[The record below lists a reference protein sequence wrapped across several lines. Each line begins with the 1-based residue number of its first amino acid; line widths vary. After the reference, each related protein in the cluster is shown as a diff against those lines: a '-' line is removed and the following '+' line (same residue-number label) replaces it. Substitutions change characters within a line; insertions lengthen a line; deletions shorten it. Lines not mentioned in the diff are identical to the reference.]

1 MSQKPYGVLMLHGF
15 PSNPAYFDRVTS
27 RIETLGLPIC
37 IPRLRGL
44 GAESPEALHGVT
56 WTDWLVDAESALEDL
71 KSESGK
77 VIVIG
82 YSMGGALALMLASKH
97 GNDLDSVILVAAGVQ
112 FTSPLAPGKPLNF
125 LAPLVSRLLKK
136 WDFTPDETDH
146 YRRNYMWAPMGAV
159 ISVLDLSKAVRTH
172 LAEVKIPALILQSRQ
187 DAVVESES
195 MDIIYNGISTPSELK
210 RKVWLE
216 KTGHDMFHDCE
227 GDVIIDTIINYVR
240 ERVGVEQ

>member
-1 MSQKPYGVLMLHGF
+1 MAKKPFGILMLHGF
-15 PSNPAYFDRVTS
+15 PSNPEYFAPVEARLKDL
-27 RIETLGLPIC
+27 ELAIC

-44 GAESPEALHGVT
+44 GVESPEALRGVT
-56 WTDWLVDAESALEDL
+56 WHDWLADAESALVDL
-71 KSESGK
+71 LKESDK

-97 GNDLDSVILVAAGVQ
+97 GDDLDSLVLVAAEVQ
-112 FTSPLAPGKPLNF
+112 LTSPLAPGKPFNF

-146 YRRNYMWAPMGAV
+146 YRKNYTWAPMGAV
-159 ISVLDLSKAVRTH
+159 VSVLDLSKAVRTH
-172 LAEVKIPALILQSRQ
+172 LAEVKSPALIIQSRK
-187 DAVVESES
+187 DAVVAPES
-195 MDIIYNGISTPSELK
+195 MDIIYNGISTPPELK

-227 GDVIIDTIINYVR
+227 GDVIIDTMINYVR
-240 ERVGVEQ
+240 ERIGMVQ